1 MSEAIDK
8 VRGLRELPLFP
19 LPVVLFPG
27 MPMPLHIFE
36 ERYRK
41 MLADIRA
48 GNNFFGLSYFDA
60 SASDKDIPPAGH
72 VGCVGE
78 VTESQALPDGRSN
91 ILTVGLVRYR
101 LDAYVDADEPY
112 LVGRVTTFEDEA
124 EDEQLLTARAEQVAE
139 NYIER
144 GDPYLVV
151 RPNYFE
157 DEQENESSL
166 MANSRE
172 VANMFMRV
180 ANSIRIM
187 NDERG
192 DLPDITDTDP
202 QKLSFLVAAAM
213 EIEIETKQQMLELRS
228 TSERLQRLHDLLARV
243 VNSYEE
249 RARLHSVAK
258 GNGHAGKNIEIE

>member
-1 MSEAIDK
+1 MDK
-8 VRGLRELPLFP
+8 VRGLRELPIFP

-41 MLADIRA
+41 LLADIRA
-48 GNNFFGLSYFDA
+48 GNNLFGLSYFDA
-60 SASDKDIPPAGH
+60 GLSDNDMPPAGH
-72 VGCVGE
+72 VGCVAE
-78 VTESQALPDGRSN
+78 VTETQGLPDGRSN
-91 ILTVGLVRYR
+91 ILAVGVVRYEA
-101 LDAYVDADEPY
+101 DGYV
-112 LVGRVTTFEDEA
+112 
-124 EDEQLLTARAEQVAE
+124 
-139 NYIER
+139 ER

-151 RPNYFE
+151 KPNYFE
-157 DEQENESSL
+157 DDQENESALS
-166 MANSRE
+166 MSSRE

-180 ANSIRIM
+180 ANSIRVM

-192 DLPDITDTDP
+192 NLPDISDTDP

-213 EIEIETKQQMLELRS
+213 EIEIETKQLLLELRS
-228 TSERLQRLHDLLARV
+228 TSERLHRLHDLLAGV

-249 RARLHSVAK
+249 RAHLHSIAK

>member
-1 MSEAIDK
+1 MSEAMEK
-8 VRGLRELPLFP
+8 VRGVRELPIFP

-41 MLADIRA
+41 MLTDIRA
-48 GNNFFGLSYFDA
+48 GNNLFGLSFFDPAA
-60 SASDKDIPPAGH
+60 SERDVPLAGH
-72 VGCVGE
+72 IGCVAE

-91 ILTVGLVRYR
+91 ILAVGVVRY
-101 LDAYVDADEPY
+101 E
-112 LVGRVTTFEDEA
+112 
-124 EDEQLLTARAEQVAE
+124 AE

-180 ANSIRIM
+180 ANSIRVM

-192 DLPDITDTDP
+192 NR
-202 QKLSFLVAAAM
+202 AA
-213 EIEIETKQQMLELRS
+213 
-228 TSERLQRLHDLLARV
+228 
-243 VNSYEE
+243 
-249 RARLHSVAK
+249 
-258 GNGHAGKNIEIE
+258 